1 MQEIVENYKIL
12 DLYKDANV
20 IKKMSFADLDKFAQ
34 DIRSFLIDKVSKT
47 GGHLASNLGVVELTL
62 SLYNVFDFDNDRLV
76 WDVGHQAYI
85 HKILTGRKDKFD
97 TLRKYQGLSGF
108 PKRDESIY
116 DRFETGHSSTSISAA
131 LGMARARD
139 LSGKKHEVVA
149 VIGDGALTGG
159 MALEALNDVGYKK
172 TKIIIILNDNEMSIG
187 KNVGG
192 LSTYL
197 SKLRVDPKYNK
208 LKQEVDTTLRK
219 IPSIGK
225 GMADSIEKIKDGI
238 KQVIVP
244 SMLFEDMGLR
254 YFGPIDGHNIKDL
267 SKVMSMAKGIN
278 EPVIIHVVTQKG
290 KGYKYAEKN
299 PGKFH
304 GVGPFNCDSGEM
316 CTSGGSS
323 YSGAFGSEIV
333 EIASEHKN
341 VVAITA
347 AMRDG
352 TGLNKF
358 AEKFPNRFFDVG
370 IAEQHAVTLAAG
382 MASEGL
388 KPVFAVYSTFL
399 QRAYD
404 QVLHDVCIQKLPV
417 VFAIDRA
424 GIVGEDGETH
434 QGVFDLSFLSHMPN
448 MTIMT
453 PKCIPELKTMLR
465 WAVKQNHPIAI
476 RYPRGGDYTDL
487 ELIPV
492 ENFIKGKWEVVYKS
506 EFVEKPRK
514 KIAVIAAGK
523 MVQHALLAKDRLE
536 PSSVDLTIVNS
547 CFIKPIDKEFIK
559 KLLNEGFSII
569 TVEDNVIHGGLG
581 SAVLQYAAS
590 IGSKMEIINLGFKD
604 EFITHG
610 SVDVLYKLYGLDAS
624 GIASSIR
631 KLL

>member
-1 MQEIVENYKIL
+1 MYETL
-12 DLYKDANV
+12 DKYKD
-20 IKKMSFADLDKFAQ
+20 IKDIKDMSLSELEKLAK
-34 DIRSFLIDKVSKT
+34 DIRAFLIEKVSKT

-62 SLYNVFDFDNDRLV
+62 SLYNVFDFNSDRLI

-97 TLRKYQGLSGF
+97 SLRKFGGISGF
-108 PKRDESIY
+108 PKREESIY
-116 DRFETGHSSTSISAA
+116 DVFETGHSSTSISAA

-139 LSGKKHEVVA
+139 LNGKSHEVVA

-159 MALEALNDVGYKK
+159 MAFEALNDVGYRK

-197 SKLRVDPKYNK
+197 SKVRVDPKYNR
-208 LKQEVDTTLRK
+208 LKQELDTTLRK

-244 SMLFEDMGLR
+244 SMLFEDMGIKYL
-254 YFGPIDGHNIKDL
+254 GPIDGHNIKDL
-267 SKVMSMAKGIN
+267 SKVMSMAKSTS

-290 KGYKYAEKN
+290 KGYEYAEKN
-299 PGKFH
+299 PDRFH
-304 GVGPFNCDSGEM
+304 GIGPFNCDSGEI
-316 CTSGGSS
+316 CSITGPT

-333 EIASEHKN
+333 DLAASNKN
-341 VVAITA
+341 IVAITA

-358 AEKFPNRFFDVG
+358 AENFPERFFDVG

-388 KPVFAVYSTFL
+388 KPVFSVYSTFL

-404 QVLHDVCIQKLPV
+404 QILHDVCIQKLPV

-434 QGVFDLSFLSHMPN
+434 QGIFDLSYLSHIPN

-453 PKCIPELKTMLR
+453 PKCIEELKYMLR
-465 WAVKQNHPIAI
+465 WAVKQNYPIAI
-476 RYPRGGDYTDL
+476 RYPRGGDSNTVKL
-487 ELIPV
+487 NPMQGFV
-492 ENFIKGKWEVVYKS
+492 KGKWEVVFKS
-506 EFVEKPRK
+506 QELGDK
-514 KIAVIAAGK
+514 KNTKVALIAAGK
-523 MVQHALLAKDRLE
+523 MVAKAMEVKERLKE
-536 PSSVDLTIVNS
+536 KSFDITIVNA
-547 CFIKPIDKEFIK
+547 CFIKPIDKELIK
-559 KLLNEGFSII
+559 KLIEENYNIVTI
-569 TVEDNVIHGGLG
+569 EDNVVHGGLG
-581 SAVLQYAAS
+581 SLVIEYVSEISDICKVL
-590 IGSKMEIINLGFKD
+590 NLGFKD
-604 EFITHG
+604 QFITHG
-610 SVDVLYKLYGLDAS
+610 NMDILYKLHGLDVN
-624 GIASSIR
+624 GITQSII
-631 KLL
+631 KFI